1 MEEGGGLRN
10 ESWSTSTLRSV
21 KGDQEGVASEIGF
34 FGEETALTFIIRQMC
49 ET

>member
-21 KGDQEGVASEIGF
+21 KGDQEGVASEIG
-34 FGEETALTFIIRQMC
+34 GKPREYGILKAK
-49 ET
+49 